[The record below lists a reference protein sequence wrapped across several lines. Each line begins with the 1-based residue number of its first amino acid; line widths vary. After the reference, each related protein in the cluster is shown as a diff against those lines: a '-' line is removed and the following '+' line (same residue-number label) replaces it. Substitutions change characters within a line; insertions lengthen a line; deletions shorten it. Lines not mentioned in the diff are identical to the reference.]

1 MAIALNQNDVYQNI
15 REIIL
20 TARCGI
26 KKAVDFSMVQAYW
39 QIGKQIMEAQ
49 GGENRAE
56 YGAPLLKFLS
66 ERLTVESG
74 VSFDETNLRKMRQ
87 FYSVFQI
94 RDTLCPELSWSH
106 YRRIMRIPSASE
118 REFYIK
124 ECAACNWSVRQ
135 LERQINTLYHKR
147 LLASTDKDIV
157 RNEIQTLE
165 PKEMRDYI
173 LKDPYLLEFLEL
185 KENKKH
191 HEKEIEQALLDN
203 LQEFLL
209 ELGKGFS
216 FVGRQKRI
224 TLDGDHFYIDL
235 VFYNYILRCFVV
247 IDLKTGKLTP
257 QDIGQ
262 LDFYVRYFDDK
273 IRQEGDN
280 PTIGLILCA
289 DKNESVAKYSV
300 LNDNKNLFTSKY
312 LTYLPTELELK
323 TIIDEVKEITAESNK
338 SEKP

>member
-1 MAIALNQNDVYQNI
+1 
-15 REIIL
+15 
-20 TARCGI
+20 
-26 KKAVDFSMVQAYW
+26 
-39 QIGKQIMEAQ
+39 
-49 GGENRAE
+49 
-56 YGAPLLKFLS
+56 LKFLA
-66 ERLTVESG
+66 EKLTAEFG

-106 YRRIMRIPSASE
+106 YRRIMRIPNESE

-124 ECAACNWSVRQ
+124 ECAECNWSVRQ
-135 LERQINTLYHKR
+135 LERQINSLYHAR
-147 LLASTDKDIV
+147 LLRSPEEYKDEV

-165 PKEMRDYI
+165 PKGDMRDYV
-173 LKDPYLLEFLEL
+173 LKDPYVLEFLEL
-185 KENKKH
+185 KENRKYL
-191 HEKEIEQALLDN
+191 EREIEQALISN

-235 VFYNYILRCFVV
+235 VFYNFILRCFVV
-247 IDLKTGKLTP
+247 IDLKMGKLMH

-262 LDFYVRYFDDK
+262 LDLYVRYFDDK
-273 IRQEGDN
+273 IRQEDDN

-300 LNDNKNLFTSKY
+300 LNDHKNLFASKY

-323 TIIDEVKEITAESNK
+323 AIIDEVKAINAESNEA
-338 SEKP
+338 EKF